1 MAELRALIVDDEP
14 LVREGLRDYL
24 ADEPGIA
31 VAGEC
36 ANGLEAL
43 AVLER
48 AAPPVDVVFLDVQMP
63 ELDGLELARALL
75 PDGPAIVFVTAFS
88 EHAIRAFELNAVD
101 YLLKPFDRERLR
113 GALDR
118 VRSRQASRAQAEL
131 AERLTVVLDELRRE
145 RGYADRLLVKHDGRI
160 RFVPVADLEW
170 VEAADNYVRLHARGE
185 RHLLRETIR
194 SLEGRLDPARFA
206 RVHRSAIVNLAR
218 VRELQPTFN
227 GEYAILLD
235 SGAKLTLSRSYRD
248 AVRAR
253 LGGEW

>member
-160 RFVPVADLEW
+160 RFVPVTDLEW